1 MKKYWYLSTVVVVL
15 VAIIALGGCKKSEPQ
30 TSAPEAPKA
39 EAAAPAPVEVAAPAA
54 SPVNAPAVP
63 EIKVEPVD
71 PNAAAVTING
81 VVITEGLL
89 EAKIAPRL
97 RAMGGN
103 VPPQYQEQMKQQLRG
118 RALDAMII
126 ENLLDAKVKE
136 NGIVVAD
143 ANVDAEIAK
152 QMKEQNMSA
161 EDFNK
166 VLGMYGLDMDQ
177 LKNQIRRGLGYQ
189 QLMEGQFAGKTD
201 VNEADAKT
209 YYEQNANEFKTPEQV
224 QASHILIGTKSTDPN
239 ADPNKIKAEAKAKAE
254 MVLGKVKAADANF
267 AALAKEYSSCPS
279 AQKGGDL
286 GMFGKGQMVPPF
298 EAAAFALKTG
308 EISGVVETDFGYH
321 IIKVTGRT
329 DANTTS
335 FDAAKTRIIE
345 QLSNQKKGALAQEY
359 IKSLKDA
366 AKIEY
371 PPGKEPIAPPMP
383 AMRAAPAPAA
393 DANAEAKPADANAA
407 KVE

>member
-1 MKKYWYLSTVVVVL
+1 MKKYWYLSTVVAL
-15 VAIIALGGCKKSEPQ
+15 VAIVALGGCKKSEPQ

-39 EAAAPAPVEVAAPAA
+39 EMAAPAPVEVI
-54 SPVNAPAVP
+54 SPVNTPPAAP
-63 EIKVEPVD
+63 EIKAEPVD
-71 PNAAAVTING
+71 PNSAAVTING
-81 VVITEGLL
+81 VTITEGQL

-97 RAMGGN
+97 KAMGGQ

-136 NGIVVAD
+136 KGITVAD
-143 ANVDAEIAK
+143 ANVDAAIAQ
-152 QMKEQNMSA
+152 QMKEQNMNA

-189 QLMEGQFAGKTD
+189 QLMEGQFTGKTD
-201 VNEADAKT
+201 VNEADAKKF
-209 YYEQNANEFKTPEQV
+209 YEQNMNEFKTPEQV
-224 QASHILIGTKSTDPN
+224 QASHILISTKSTDPN
-239 ADPNKIKAEAKAKAE
+239 ADPNKVKAEAKAKIE
-254 MVLGKVKAADANF
+254 MILAKVKAPDANF

-279 AQKGGDL
+279 APKGGDL
-286 GMFGKGQMVPPF
+286 GSFGKGQMVPPF
-298 EAAAFALKTG
+298 EAAAFGMKVG
-308 EISGVVETDFGYH
+308 EVSGVVETDFGYH

-335 FDAAKTRIIE
+335 FDAAKTKIIE
-345 QLSNQKKGALAQEY
+345 QLANQKKGALAQEY

-371 PPGKEPIAPPMP
+371 PPGKEPVAPQMP
-383 AMRAAPAPAA
+383 GMRAAPAPAPA
-393 DANAEAKPADANAA
+393 AEANKPVAQ
-407 KVE
+407 